1 MNISDRYAEREGL
14 LKRNIYELNADV
26 IGMQEVAFGSKQ
38 LDELVHP
45 RGGHLRHSVE
55 HHGRTHGYKVYEA
68 PFQLPEF
75 HADTLTD
82 PNSQCDGNVFLV
94 DPRISER

>member
-55 HHGRTHGYKVYEA
+55 HHGRTHGYKVFEA